1 MSQIHHECELERH
14 IVEQLTAAG
23 WLLGSASGYDAARA
37 LFPDDVFSWISDSQP
52 QAWDKISSLNGAAT
66 QTAVLDRLVKT
77 LESKDGGTVTVLR
90 DGFAIAGGGTVAMSQ
105 ALPEDN
111 RNEAVLARYAAN
123 RLRVVPQLRYSQHK
137 RDEIDLVFFINGIPV
152 ATVELK
158 TDFTQSVEAA
168 MDQYRHDRPP
178 KNDKT
183 GRSEP
188 LLTFRRGAVVHFA
201 MSDSDIRMTTKLA
214 GDATFFLPFNRGNEG
229 AAGNRALDD
238 GTYPVSYL
246 WQQVL
251 QKDHWLRI
259 FQRFVLLERKEAQN
273 ADGKTFYKESLIFP
287 RFHQWEAVS
296 NMVAAVRQEGAGQP
310 YLIQHS
316 AGSGKTHTIAWMSH
330 ALIRLRRP
338 DGAPYFHSVIVVT
351 DRTVLDKQLQEAIGQ
366 IDHQIGVVCAIDRQ
380 QSSKPKSA
388 QLAEAMLAG
397 VPIIVVTLQTFPWAQ
412 KLILAEQSLRA
423 RRFAIIIDE
432 AHSSTGGSSADD
444 LRYVLTGQSEQE
456 WDMLS
461 REEKLSVWQSS
472 RKRPGNASYFSF
484 TATPKHSTLSLFG
497 RPRQPDLPASKENP
511 PVPFHLYTMQQ
522 AIEEGFILDVLK
534 NYTSYDVAFRIGS
547 RFAAEQT
554 NNDTNY
560 NTTNAT
566 NNDTNNNANSDAR
579 VDEKS
584 AKRALAKWLSLHPTN
599 VAQKVE
605 LIIEHFR
612 TNVAHLLGGQA
623 KAMVV
628 TSSRA
633 AAVKYQLALERYCQA
648 KGYAGIQAMVAFS
661 GDVPNK
667 EVQDAQFAD
676 DAQFN
681 ESTMNP
687 GLKGREMRIAFDS
700 RDYRVMIV
708 ANKFQTGFDQPKLV
722 AMYLDKKLS
731 GVEAV
736 QTLSRLNRT
745 YPGKDKTFVLDFAN
759 KAEEIVEAFKTFYRA
774 AQVCDVQ
781 DPNIVYDI
789 KQRLDGM
796 LIYDAGEVAAFG
808 DAIVSK
814 NVTHQKLYAL
824 TQAATDRF
832 NGRLKSLNEA
842 IDQWDANWRLARAA
856 GNAPAM
862 AHADVARADQTRARD
877 ALMIFSESLSKF
889 VRSYEYV
896 AQLVEFG
903 DPALEAFASFA
914 RLLRKRLQGITA
926 EQVDLNDLRLT
937 HFRASKGATL
947 TGLHQIEQ
955 TPELHGITDN
965 GLRDASE
972 REQQYLSELIERLN
986 DAFGKNISSK
996 DQVLLA
1002 VQVSETLREDAIVMA
1017 QVHNNSRAQ
1026 AMKANL
1032 PAAAVSAIVEA
1043 MQTHQSL
1050 ATRLLSDDLTRELF
1064 LGVVYDMLKQDLGG
1078 DLLAAARR

>member
-23 WLLGSASGYDAARA
+23 WLLGQSGAYDAARA
-37 LFPDDVFSWISDSQP
+37 LYPEDVIGWISESQP
-52 QAWDKISSLNGAAT
+52 QAWDKISSLNGAGT
-66 QTAVLDRLVKT
+66 NSAVLDRLVKT
-77 LESKDGGTVTVLR
+77 LESKDGGTVHVLR
-90 DGFAIAGGGTVAMSQ
+90 DGFAIAGGGTLAMSQ
-105 ALPEDN
+105 ALPEDG
-111 RNEAVLARYAAN
+111 RNQTVLARYAAN
-123 RLRVVPQLRYSQHK
+123 RLRVVPQLRYSLDK
-137 RDEIDLVFFINGIPV
+137 SDEIDLVFFINGIAV

-168 MDQYRHDRPP
+168 MDQYRYDRPP

-183 GRSEP
+183 GRIEP
-188 LLTFRRGAVVHFA
+188 LLAFRRGAVVHFA
-201 MSDSDIRMTTKLA
+201 MSDSDIRMTTRLA
-214 GDATFFLPFNRGNEG
+214 GDATFFLPFNRGNDG
-229 AAGNRALDD
+229 AAGNPPGQN

-259 FQRFVLLERKEAQN
+259 FQRFVLFERKEAQN
-273 ADGKTFYKESLIFP
+273 ADGKTFFKETLIFP
-287 RFHQWEAVS
+287 RFHQWESVT
-296 NMVAAVRQEGAGQP
+296 NMVAAVRLEGAGQP

-330 ALIRLRRP
+330 ALIRLRRL
-338 DGAPYFHSVIVVT
+338 DGEPYFHSVIVVT
-351 DRTVLDKQLQEAIGQ
+351 DRTVLDKQLQEAIAQ

-380 QSSKPKSA
+380 QSSKPKSQ

-412 KLILAEQSLRA
+412 KLILAEQSLRE

-456 WDMLS
+456 WETLS
-461 REEKLSVWQSS
+461 KEEKLSVWQSS
-472 RKRPGNASYFSF
+472 RQRPGNASYFAF

-497 RPRQPDLPASKENP
+497 RPRQPGQPASKDNP

-522 AIEEGFILDVLK
+522 AIEEGFILDVLR

-547 RFAAEQT
+547 KFAAKE
-554 NNDTNY
+554 DTNSDK
-560 NTTNAT
+560 NGDT
-566 NNDTNNNANSDAR
+566 NNDTNNDAR

-612 TNVAHLLGGQA
+612 ANVAHLLGGQA

-633 AAVKYQLALERYCQA
+633 AAVKYQLALERYCQT

-667 EVQDAQFAD
+667 EVQDPQFAD

-681 ESTMNP
+681 ESNMNP
-687 GLKGREMRIAFDS
+687 GLKGREMRKAFDTK
-700 RDYRVMIV
+700 DYRVMIV

-722 AMYLDKKLS
+722 AMYLDKKIS

-745 YPGKDKTFVLDFAN
+745 YPGKDKTFVIDFAN

-774 AQVCDVQ
+774 AQVSDVQ

-796 LIYDAGEVAAFG
+796 LIYEASEVAAFG

-814 NVTHQKLYAL
+814 NVTHQKLYSL

-832 NGRLKSLNEA
+832 NGKLKSLNDA
-842 IDQWDANWRLARAA
+842 IDLWDEAWRQASDA
-856 GNAPAM
+856 GNQQGM
-862 AHADVARADQTRARD
+862 VHADVERSDQTRARD
-877 ALMIFSESLSKF
+877 ELMIFSESLSKF

-903 DPALEAFASFA
+903 DPALEAFASYA
-914 RLLRKRLQGITA
+914 RLLRKRLKGITP
-926 EQVDLNDLRLT
+926 EQVDLNDLTLT
-937 HFRASKGATL
+937 HYKASKGATL
-947 TGLHQIEQ
+947 TGLHQVEQ
-955 TPELHGITDN
+955 TPELYGITDN
-965 GLRDASE
+965 GLRDASD
-972 REQQYLSELIERLN
+972 REQKYLSELIEKLN

-996 DQVLLA
+996 DQVVLA
-1002 VQVSETLREDAIVMA
+1002 VHVSETLREDAIVMA
-1017 QVHNNSRAQ
+1017 QVQNNSREQ

-1032 PAAAVSAIVEA
+1032 PTAAISAIVGA
-1043 MQTHQSL
+1043 MQTHQSM
-1050 ATRLLSDDLTRELF
+1050 ATRLLSDDLTRKLF
-1064 LGVVYDMLKQDLGG
+1064 LDVVYEMLKKDLGG
-1078 DLLAAARR
+1078 DLLTAARK